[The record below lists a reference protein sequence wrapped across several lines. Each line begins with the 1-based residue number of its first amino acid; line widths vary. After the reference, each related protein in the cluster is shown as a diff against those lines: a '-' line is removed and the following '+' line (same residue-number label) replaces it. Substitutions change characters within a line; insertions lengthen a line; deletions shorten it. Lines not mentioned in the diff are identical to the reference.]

1 MPQRL
6 TRTAPWILL
15 AVAVVASVALVVA
28 SGEDLRSLA
37 ALRPGPLL
45 ALLALQVVYLGV
57 QSMRFHVVLVRFA
70 RRPVGVVPWTR
81 LFVLGRFLNL
91 FVPQAGNVYRAVEL
105 RRRFGVTIQDFL
117 VAFVNAPWL
126 AMILNFAFGAAF
138 VAAFARDVEVGGW
151 PLWASLSAATGATA
165 AAPLVAL
172 AILPL
177 FPERLRAT
185 AWARARLAEMV
196 AVTLASVREGRYLLR
211 VTAWTAAAFVQA
223 SVLVWV
229 SFVALDVPAGV
240 AEAVAFYVLLQVAT
254 YVQVT
259 PGNLGVQE
267 LAFAALSAGFGASAA
282 DGVVVS
288 GIVRVTGVAALLVT
302 ALPAGGLEALRAT
315 RAGAV
320 AAEADG
326 VRGAS
331 VARPQVGTA
340 GRSARGDRDGGGSA
354 AP

>member
-1 MPQRL
+1 VNRAL
-6 TRTAPWILL
+6 ARSLPWVLL
-15 AVAVVASVALVVA
+15 VVAAAASVALVVA
-28 SGEDLRSLA
+28 SGDDLRSLA
-37 ALRPGPLL
+37 DLRPGPLA

-70 RRPVGVVPWTR
+70 RRPVGVAAWTR

-105 RRRFGVTIQDFL
+105 RRRLGVTIQDFL

-126 AMILNFAFGAAF
+126 AMILNFAFGAVF
-138 VAAFARDVEVGGW
+138 VAAFARHVEVAGW
-151 PLWASLSAATGATA
+151 PLWAGLVAATAVTA
-165 AAPLVAL
+165 LAPLVAL

-196 AVTLASVREGRYLLR
+196 AVTLASVREGRYLAR
-211 VTAWTAAAFVQA
+211 VTGWTAVAFVQA

-229 SFVALDVPAGV
+229 SFAALGVGAGV

-282 DGVVVS
+282 DGVLVS
-288 GIVRVTGVAALLVT
+288 TVVRVTGVAALLVT

-315 RAGAV
+315 RAGTV
-320 AAEADG
+320 AAEAQRPG
-326 VRGAS
+326 STGAS
-331 VARPQVGTA
+331 GTRVE
-340 GRSARGDRDGGGSA
+340 GVVDGPGA
-354 AP
+354 